1 MPFIEKVDRIAQ
13 GRYPVTAFVRKYQH
27 KLKYF
32 GDLRN
37 QVVHGFRLEQHHYL
51 LASDYAVKQ
60 IKNIYEHLTKPPTV
74 HDCCLKDI
82 PVVLLDMP
90 LREVI
95 VLLTELDLSALPIR
109 DATGLYHDTI
119 FLKEI
124 VAASLLPDFL
134 IHPVQQFLTDSSC
147 QALFMPSDAS
157 VYEIESLFSTTRE
170 EGKQNEVVWI
180 TAT

>member
-51 LASDYAVKQ
+51 LASDYAVNQ
-60 IKNIYEHLTKPPTV
+60 IKTIYEHLTKPPIV
-74 HDCCLKDI
+74 RDCCLKDI
-82 PVVLLDMP
+82 PVVRLDTP

-95 VLLTELDLSALPIR
+95 ILLTQHDFSALPVR
-109 DATGLYHDTI
+109 DSTGIYHATV
-119 FLKEI
+119 FLKHI
-124 VAASLLPDFL
+124 VAASLQPDFL
-134 IHPVQQFLTDSSC
+134 AQPVHKFLTDSSS

-157 VYEIESLFSTTRE
+157 VYEIELLFSTIRE
-170 EGKQNEVVWI
+170 EGKQYEVVWI
-180 TAT
+180 TVS